1 MTSIESIKL
10 GLDLEFKKQFSSA
23 DEFSEYFLS
32 LKDSLLSCCE
42 LKVYDD
48 FLKIFDK
55 YKNIVCFNLSQE
67 PPCGYH
73 NNAIYFQFRVSALL
87 YQYFKYDLITKQ
99 DLKQAVEDLDFWTSK
114 VDDKSKFIEVN
125 QKIIKLVQEVLE
137 EKDIYFT
144 IAFKLPYHLQLPDD
158 NYVLNFRDKDI
169 VITSEMFKCDDL
181 VSYNKDRYF
190 SKITLKVKGFSNCDN
205 YWKGASIDCQ
215 KNESSEI
222 LTYILGVMNYLI
234 FHIKRFDSNAKVHI
248 LSPDDIGNITTN
260 QYYANGEYYH
270 FALAM
275 QFSGLTMVNVLSPT
289 FLDGNINDLKN
300 QIKNDELL
308 LYEELYSIALI
319 NYQKEDYLS
328 GFYIVNSAMESMI
341 EWYLKSYCYMTDNI
355 EFYENFMLGK
365 SSCTECVLYE
375 KYHNELNGETPIK
388 ANIPSLFTQIKQ
400 ILRKMEIQN
409 RQIDEIKKL
418 IRSVKQDSIR
428 NDLTHGRKKVIN
440 RIEIKT
446 SLESFVEL
454 EKQLESIYQKILISL
469 K

>member
-1 MTSIESIKL
+1 
-10 GLDLEFKKQFSSA
+10 
-23 DEFSEYFLS
+23 
-32 LKDSLLSCCE
+32 
-42 LKVYDD
+42 
-48 FLKIFDK
+48 
-55 YKNIVCFNLSQE
+55 
-67 PPCGYH
+67 
-73 NNAIYFQFRVSALL
+73 
-87 YQYFKYDLITKQ
+87 
-99 DLKQAVEDLDFWTSK
+99 
-114 VDDKSKFIEVN
+114 
-125 QKIIKLVQEVLE
+125 
-137 EKDIYFT
+137 
-144 IAFKLPYHLQLPDD
+144 
-158 NYVLNFRDKDI
+158 
-169 VITSEMFKCDDL
+169 
-181 VSYNKDRYF
+181 
-190 SKITLKVKGFSNCDN
+190 
-205 YWKGASIDCQ
+205 
-215 KNESSEI
+215 
-222 LTYILGVMNYLI
+222 MNYLI

-365 SSCTECVLYE
+365 SSCNECVLYE

-388 ANIPSLFTQIKQ
+388 ANIPSLFTQIKH

-428 NDLTHGRKKVIN
+428 NDLTYGRKKVIN

>member
-1 MTSIESIKL
+1 MTSIESVRL
-10 GLDLEFKKQFSSA
+10 GLDLELKKQFSSA
-23 DEFSEYFLS
+23 DEFTKYFLS

-55 YKNIVCFNLSQE
+55 YKNIVCSNLSLE

-73 NNAIYFQFRVSALL
+73 NNAIFFQFRLSALL
-87 YQYFKYDLITKQ
+87 YQYFKDNSNNKQ
-99 DLKQAVEDLDFWTSK
+99 DLKQAIEDLNFWTSK
-114 VDDKSKFIEVN
+114 VKDKSKFIEVN

-137 EKDIYFT
+137 EKGIYFT

-158 NYVLNFRDKDI
+158 NYILNFNNKEFVVSTEI
-169 VITSEMFKCDDL
+169 FKCDDL

-190 SKITLKVKGFSNCDN
+190 SKITLKVKGFTNCDN
-205 YWKGASIDCQ
+205 YWRGSSIDCQ

-222 LTYILGVMNYLI
+222 LTYILEVMNYLI
-234 FHIKRFDSNAKVHI
+234 FHIKRFDSNSKVHI

-260 QYYANGEYYH
+260 QYYANGEHYH

-275 QFSGLTMVNVLSPT
+275 QFSGLTMVDALSPT
-289 FLDGNINDLKN
+289 FLDGNINDLKK

-308 LYEELYSIALI
+308 LYEELYSISLI

-341 EWYLKSYCYMTDNI
+341 EWYLKSYCYMIDNI
-355 EFYENFMLGK
+355 EFYNSVMIGK
-365 SSCTECVLYE
+365 SSCSECVLYK
-375 KYHNELNGETPIK
+375 KYYNELNSETPIK
-388 ANIPSLFTQIKQ
+388 ANIPSLFTQIKH
-400 ILRKMEIQN
+400 ILRKMQVQNSEIDKINQLV
-409 RQIDEIKKL
+409 RT
-418 IRSVKQDSIR
+418 VKQDSIR